1 MDNHGYLLHKFS
13 MVKFHRN
20 LKVNFPPIAWLWL
33 TLAIIGEV
41 IGTTSLKASK
51 EFTVLM
57 PSVLIFIGYGIS
69 FYFII
74 LAIRHIPVAVTYAF
88 WSALGIVF
96 ITVFS
101 AIRFNE
107 KPDLPAILGIALII
121 TGVVLITLFSKMK
134 AS

>member
-1 MDNHGYLLHKFS
+1 M
-13 MVKFHRN
+13 
-20 LKVNFPPIAWLWL
+20 NFPPIAWLFL
-33 TLAIIGEV
+33 TLAIIGEI

-57 PSVLIFIGYGIS
+57 PTIFIAVGYGIS
-69 FYFII
+69 FYFMI
-74 LAIRHIPVAVTYAF
+74 LAMRHIPVAVTYAF

-96 ITVFS
+96 ITVLS

-107 KPDLPAILGIALII
+107 RPDLPAVLGIGLII
-121 TGVVLITLFSKMK
+121 AGVILITVFSKMK